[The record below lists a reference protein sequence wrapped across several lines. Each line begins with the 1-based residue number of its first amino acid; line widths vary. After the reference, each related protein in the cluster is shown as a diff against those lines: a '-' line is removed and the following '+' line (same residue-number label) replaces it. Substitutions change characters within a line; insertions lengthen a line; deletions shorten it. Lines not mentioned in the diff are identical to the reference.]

1 MDDLT
6 GTPPFAHM
14 SVARGR
20 LTGFPSNATCDVGVC
35 QAAAQLAIKQADR
48 ILPDAHPFHP
58 SHIDVDLQADGDDLV
73 CTVTI
78 QGYAR
83 KDIDNQAMLGV
94 CVALLAARDAMGVE
108 SAKLVDVALVQNVK

>member
-1 MDDLT
+1 MRDLT

-20 LTGFPSNATCDVGVC
+20 LTGFPAEAACDLGVC
-35 QAAAQLAIKQADR
+35 QAAGQLAVKQADR
-48 ILPDAHPFHP
+48 ILPDAHQFHA
-58 SHIDVDLQADGDDLV
+58 SHIDVDLQAEGNDLV
-73 CTVTI
+73 CTVTV

-83 KDIDNQAMLGV
+83 ADIDNHAMLGV
-94 CVALLAARDAMGVE
+94 CVALLAARDAMGHE